1 MRWIASAA
9 LAFALAGSASAAPG
23 EIDVL
28 TQNQYLGADLGPLLA
43 AAAGGDPAQ
52 VGAALGA
59 TLARMSANNFPVR
72 AQALAEQICDR
83 QPHVAGLQEV
93 FRFSIGGVSGPP
105 APLPFVDH
113 LVELMAA
120 IDDRCANYVVAASLQ
135 NADVAQ
141 AVPGF
146 GVVRFTDRDVVLVRD
161 DVPFAPVPF
170 AGSVC
175 APTLSGVPGLPGSG
189 CHFQAVVP
197 LPPAFGGSIL
207 RGYVGVDAW
216 VGGVPYR
223 VVNTHLE
230 VQRPDGSDFSSV
242 FQALQ
247 AAELIAVLAGFP
259 ALPGTRVIALG
270 DINSSP
276 EDPILPQPIQ
286 PPPFPLPPPFAT
298 TIVPPYTQF
307 VAAGYADAWDA
318 RPGKPKGFTCCHDED
333 LSVGDAEPDERIDVV
348 FSATPLARSKANV
361 IGGDPSDRVLGLW
374 PSDHDS
380 LIARLRF

>member
-1 MRWIASAA
+1 MRRIASV
-9 LAFALAGSASAAPG
+9 AFALVGLAAPVRAG
-23 EIDVL
+23 DIDVL
-28 TQNQYLGADLGPLLA
+28 TQNQFLGADLGPLLA
-43 AAAGGDPAQ
+43 AAAGGDPDPLA
-52 VGAALGA
+52 AALGA

-93 FRFSIGGVSGPP
+93 FRFSLDGVSGPP

-113 LVELMAA
+113 LVELLAA
-120 IDDRCANYVVAASLQ
+120 IDDQCGNYVVGASLQ
-135 NADVAQ
+135 NTDVAQ

-161 DVPFAPVPF
+161 DVPFTATPF
-170 AGSVC
+170 AGNAC
-175 APTLSGVPGLPGSG
+175 APTLSGVTGLPGSG
-189 CHFQAVVP
+189 CHFQALVP

-207 RGYVGVDAW
+207 RGYLGVDAF

-247 AAELIAVLAGFP
+247 AAELVAVLGFFP
-259 ALPGTRVIALG
+259 SAPGTRVIALG

-276 EDPILPQPIQ
+276 DDPIIPQPIQ
-286 PPPFPLPPPFAT
+286 PPPFPLPPPFDT

-307 VAAGYADAWDA
+307 VAAGYTDVWNA
-318 RPGKPKGFTCCHDED
+318 RPGKPKGYTCCHDED
-333 LSVGDAEPDERIDVV
+333 LSIQKAEPDERIDVI
-348 FSATPLARSKANV
+348 FSAEPLGSSMANV
-361 IGGDPSDRVLGLW
+361 LGGDRSDRVLGLW

-380 LIARLRF
+380 VHGRLRF